1 MIFAWIAARKWLL
14 IVGAAIAISGG
25 YLLWLSNRDAGNVE
39 KGRDEQTQAS
49 LQETINRG
57 EQANEARDTIR
68 VDNGN
73 ARFDQCMRTARTP
86 ANCQRFLP
94 SREAPKR

>member
-1 MIFAWIAARKWLL
+1 MIFAWIKARKWLL
-14 IVGAAIAISGG
+14 IVGAVVAISGG
-25 YLLWLSNRDAGNVE
+25 FLLWLSNRDAGNVE
-39 KGRDEQTQAS
+39 KGKAEQTVEN
-49 LQETINRG
+49 LEETVNRVD
-57 EQANEARDTIR
+57 QANEARDTIR

-94 SREAPKR
+94 SGEAPKR

>member
-14 IVGAAIAISGG
+14 IIAAVITISGG

-39 KGRDEQTQAS
+39 KGKTEQTVEN
-49 LQETINRG
+49 LEETVNRVD
-57 EQANEARDTIR
+57 QANEARDTIR

-94 SREAPKR
+94 SGEAPKR